1 MLPSRHAFG
10 LICTVATKAFAIRGR
25 IAGSP
30 LTPPPYLSVDTKRH
44 AQGRHQGSSCMRSSP
59 LTKYCALVPRVCA
72 YTCAKR
78 ACLRARARG
87 PQARQCAD
95 DGRGRT
101 LAWRKRRLTG
111 ARPCRHTHNSRK
123 HDPGHHRINT
133 GWRIP
138 FWSGLLIGIF
148 AVWLRRDVSEPPPAS
163 VSSCAANALSETA
176 AMSESARD
184 DMSANP
190 SGLLDLD
197 GQRDGQGEPPDP
209 LGPTRVAATAAAA
222 AAPKLPVRVKQ
233 IR

>member
-10 LICTVATKAFAIRGR
+10 LICTVATITVATIAFAIRGH
-25 IAGSP
+25 ISGSP
-30 LTPPPYLSVDTKRH
+30 LPPPPYLSVDPRLH
-44 AQGRHQGSSCMRSSP
+44 AQGRHRGSSCMRSSP

-72 YTCAKR
+72 YTCAQR

-176 AMSESARD
+176 AVSDSARD

-190 SGLLDLD
+190 LARLGR
-197 GQRDGQGEPPDP
+197 GVPGDGQGEPPDP
-209 LGPTRVAATAAAA
+209 SA
-222 AAPKLPVRVKQ
+222 AAPKLPVRVQQ